1 MSTPAPYPA
10 PWHGPS
16 STPPAPGR
24 PLTSGF
30 AAIAVAVQL
39 GLAAVIVIS
48 GWVAVLSVRGLLIVQ
63 RIQYGDYDAADEAS
77 GLMREIIVMP
87 VLYAIAYIAAG
98 ALFITWLSW
107 LRRSD
112 RVAAEA
118 MRYGPGWAIG
128 GWLIP
133 IVNFFRPY
141 QVLTDLWRGLARPW
155 VPHQAPHQPPTP
167 TLLRVWWGAF
177 LGASQGGILGG
188 ASSSVTDDWSRVV
201 LAVGGLGYNLLLPR
215 SVDFDEFRSA
225 FEGAYPGELDR
236 LLVLELAEQLWDRGE
251 NAGYAQHL
259 TRDPY
264 DGVEKKQVLALEAFG
279 DHQVTNLATRRLVRT
294 LGLERRSPTLADGR
308 TPLQEPFFGID
319 ELRLPSNGSGYYVWD
334 FGTPAPPNDD
344 TPNRGGDDPHGD
356 LGGTPAALALLVSFV
371 QEGKTIDV
379 CPAGQ
384 PCTG

>member
-30 AAIAVAVQL
+30 AAMAVAVQL

-77 GLMREIIVMP
+77 GLMREITVMP

-177 LGASQGGILGG
+177 LGASIGGRLLYATLQGRPSTLTTARTAFTVEIVVDV
-188 ASSSVTDDWSRVV
+188 ATMAAAV
-201 LAVGGLGYNLLLPR
+201 LAIMVVR
-215 SVDFDEFRSA
+215 A
-225 FEGAYPGELDR
+225 
-236 LLVLELAEQLWDRGE
+236 
-251 NAGYAQHL
+251 L
-259 TRDPY
+259 TARAKVAPP
-264 DGVEKKQVLALEAFG
+264 VWPAWPQAFG
-279 DHQVTNLATRRLVRT
+279 GQVYPPAQPPAPWIQQPAVPWQRPN
-294 LGLERRSPTLADGR
+294 E
-308 TPLQEPFFGID
+308 
-319 ELRLPSNGSGYYVWD
+319 
-334 FGTPAPPNDD
+334 APPN
-344 TPNRGGDDPHGD
+344 GGP
-356 LGGTPAALALLVSFV
+356 PAN
-371 QEGKTIDV
+371 
-379 CPAGQ
+379 PW
-384 PCTG
+384 